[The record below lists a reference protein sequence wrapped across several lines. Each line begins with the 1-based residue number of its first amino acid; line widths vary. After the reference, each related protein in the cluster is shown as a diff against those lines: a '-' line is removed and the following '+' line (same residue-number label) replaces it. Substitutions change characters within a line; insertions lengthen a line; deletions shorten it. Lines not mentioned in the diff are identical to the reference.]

1 MKLFL
6 AAVSALL
13 ASLLPTLSSGT
24 ITLPTLALGGA
35 VGLLA
40 LAPLLAQLRRRG
52 RRDTHGQL
60 EALDAYFA
68 VVREADVD
76 DCGKKLVCYVQ
87 TRRAEDL
94 SEEEALISAL
104 FDTSEPFNPSSSKA
118 EYDLASYFGTI
129 MKSENACSRRYSKCP
144 VDSKTISQAFQK
156 GVFAKKV

>member
-13 ASLLPTLSSGT
+13 AALLPTLSSGT
-24 ITLPTLALGGA
+24 ITLPTLGLGAGGVTLTQALTSGAAVTTLSIPALALGGA

-40 LAPLLAQLRRRG
+40 LAPLLAQLRRRGRG

-87 TRRAEDL
+87 ARRAEVG
-94 SEEEALISAL
+94 IS
-104 FDTSEPFNPSSSKA
+104 
-118 EYDLASYFGTI
+118 
-129 MKSENACSRRYSKCP
+129 
-144 VDSKTISQAFQK
+144 
-156 GVFAKKV
+156 